1 MTNRI
6 ALAAGSAAAA
16 VTLAVAL
23 AAAGFAPRP
32 TVAAD
37 PASLTTSIDAA
48 ATTPAAAPT
57 VLVDTIYVAPP
68 AERQT
73 ITVTE
78 GNGGEAEHDGEHD
91 GEHESGDD
99 D

>member
-16 VTLAVAL
+16 ITLAVAL
-23 AAAGFAPRP
+23 AAAGFAPKP
-32 TVAAD
+32 NVAAD
-37 PASLTTSIDAA
+37 PASLTTSTDATA
-48 ATTPAAAPT
+48 SPVAAPT

-68 AERQT
+68 AEQQT
-73 ITVTE
+73 ITVTD

-91 GEHESGDD
+91 GEHESVDD